1 MAFKKGQ
8 SGNPQGRK
16 PGATPAIKLRK
27 IIADNIPDILYA
39 MIEQAKAGDVPAAK
53 ALLDKVVPSLK
64 PQALPVSVESES
76 GLVAQG
82 EAVINETLAGNI
94 PPDIGSL
101 LITSLSSQSKLI
113 EIEELNKRLERIES
127 LLQEKK

>member
-1 MAFKKGQ
+1 MAFQKGK
-8 SGNPQGRK
+8 SGNPAGRK
-16 PGATPAIKLRK
+16 PGTTPATKLK
-27 IIADNIPDILYA
+27 KAIADNMPDILQA

-82 EAVINETLAGNI
+82 EAVINEILAGNI

-127 LLQEKK
+127 LLQGKK